1 MTEWFASQTTTGFGA
16 YVRRRPDLSAKKT
29 HNRLQSAE
37 KLVWIAEALGAD
49 ADLVQQVADDVLI
62 RPCRGR
68 CGHVREHLPWE
79 LIAEMA
85 EDSFS
90 E

>member
-1 MTEWFASQTTTGFGA
+1 MTEWFASQATTGFGA
-16 YVRRRPDLSAKKT
+16 YVRRRTDLSATKT
-29 HNRLQSAE
+29 YNRRQSAE
-37 KLVWIAEALGAD
+37 GLVWIAEALGAD
-49 ADLVQQVADDVLI
+49 ADLVQQAAHDVLI

-68 CGHVREHLPWE
+68 RGYVREHLPWE